1 MNRLAREDRP
11 LTETHRGPNRTEG
24 RSSRDRADFPPSP
37 QLETIRAPGL
47 HQARRPV
54 AQPPTEQHERNHVM
68 AKHMTIDTRKGIA
81 HGLDCRLIFAQLATL
96 HGREVSTI
104 ANEVKNRMRWS
115 NRNYGCSDAALRTR
129 PGSRLADVIR
139 DLGAART
146 KTRLAQCRESRAR
159 RTHEFARS
167 ARRASR
173 TRTNRRIGK
182 GKRNAAQLRP
192 TKVSFTRS

>member
-1 MNRLAREDRP
+1 M
-11 LTETHRGPNRTEG
+11 
-24 RSSRDRADFPPSP
+24 
-37 QLETIRAPGL
+37 TIGL
-47 HQARRPV
+47 FYKKIPV
-54 AQPPTEQHERNHVM
+54 LCQSERNF
-68 AKHMTIDTRKGIA
+68 RFYFGNNC
-81 HGLDCRLIFAQLATL
+81 GF
-96 HGREVSTI
+96 GREARPGQRSVSTI

-173 TRTNRRIGK
+173 TF
-182 GKRNAAQLRP
+182 L
-192 TKVSFTRS
+192 VSVTLANGPAGFSLTMYEETDLHALSPS